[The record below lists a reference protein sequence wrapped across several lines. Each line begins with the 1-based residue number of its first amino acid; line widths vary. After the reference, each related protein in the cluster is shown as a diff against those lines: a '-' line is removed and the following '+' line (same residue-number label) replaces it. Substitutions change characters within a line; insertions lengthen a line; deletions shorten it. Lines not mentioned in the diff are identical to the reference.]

1 MKNSHA
7 SLIIIGD
14 ELLVAGLIIAF
25 GRFVSID
32 GLHLVRTNSIESIEL
47 RDSWLHKENIE
58 GKKMASQDFIKKMSK
73 AIFDEGSISYE
84 EAQNIATKVLKNPVF
99 TKNYNSNI
107 NNGVKNFLK
116 PILKFFYLLDFF
128 TSIRDKFFV
137 VSRKFRDR
145 FFVIKTKRV
154 KLENLLSPKNIY
166 HKDFVPVYMSILN
179 FDLND
184 NISDLAKK

>member
-1 MKNSHA
+1 M
-7 SLIIIGD
+7 
-14 ELLVAGLIIAF
+14 
-25 GRFVSID
+25 
-32 GLHLVRTNSIESIEL
+32 
-47 RDSWLHKENIE
+47 
-58 GKKMASQDFIKKMSK
+58 
-73 AIFDEGSISYE
+73 DEGSISYE